1 MDWLLDPRRD
11 WPALRRRTVK
21 SIDLLKSV
29 DVLSKVPEED
39 LAKITWLLKESKVSK
54 GDVVFRQGEAGDALY
69 IVTSGRIKCS
79 RLDLAGGESV
89 QDVFSDGDAF
99 GEMSLLT
106 GEPRSV
112 TAQAVTDTKLL
123 LLRKDDF
130 DGFLAGNVE
139 VMRHMM
145 KIISQRQTNDSERM
159 AQGEYSDAFQPM
171 GRVFTIF
178 SPKGGVGKSTIAVN
192 LAVELAR
199 TYLEQVVLLDLSLVF
214 GHDML
219 MLNLSPKSSLA
230 ATNGDALRKMGGLED
245 ISYYLS
251 THPTSTLRV
260 FAGATRPEDGETVT
274 GDTAKAAIQQLRRH
288 FKYVVI
294 DTGSYY
300 SDPVLAALEN
310 SDRLVVV
317 CSPEMSTLQDI
328 RDSKRILS
336 DVVHIK
342 RDKICYIL
350 NHIFPF
356 KTLSR
361 DQFES
366 ALQQELY
373 MEIPYG
379 GEVPAKAALLG
390 EAFVEKQSGSN
401 VGRAIQKLAK
411 QLVTETTG
419 TGEPAHASGD
429 RKRGFFR

>member
-1 MDWLLDPRRD
+1 MDWLPGSGRG
-11 WPALRRRTVK
+11 WPAFRRRAVN
-21 SIDLLKSV
+21 SIELLKSV
-29 DVLSKVPEED
+29 SVFSKVPEED
-39 LAKITWLLKESKVSK
+39 LAKVTWLLKESKASK
-54 GDVVFRQGEAGDALY
+54 GTVIFRQGDVGDALY
-69 IVTSGRIKCS
+69 IINSGRIKCS
-79 RLDLAGGESV
+79 RLDAGGGESV
-89 QDVFSDGDAF
+89 LDVFTDGQAF

-106 GEPRSV
+106 GEPRSI

-123 LLRKDDF
+123 VLRKDDF
-130 DGFLAGNVE
+130 DGFLAGNVD

-145 KIISQRQTNDSERM
+145 KVVSQRQANDSEGM
-159 AQGEYSDAFQPM
+159 AQSEYPETFLPT
-171 GRVFTIF
+171 GKVFTIF

-199 TYLEQVVLLDLSLVF
+199 AHPEQVVLLDLSLVF

-230 ATNGDALRKMGGLED
+230 ATNGDALRKISGLED
-245 ISYYLS
+245 LSYYLS
-251 THPTSTLRV
+251 VHPTSTLRV
-260 FAGATRPEDGETVT
+260 FAGATRPEDGEAVTADTV
-274 GDTAKAAIQQLRRH
+274 KAAIQQLKRH

-328 RDSKRILS
+328 RDSKRILN
-336 DVVHIK
+336 DVVHIR
-342 RDKICYIL
+342 RDKIGYVL
-350 NHIFPF
+350 NYIFPF

-390 EAFVEKQSGSN
+390 EAFMEKQSGSN
-401 VGRAIQKLAK
+401 VARAIQKLSK
-411 QLVTETTG
+411 QLVADTSG
-419 TGEPAHASGD
+419 DPAHASGD